1 VVYFNH
7 EREVNEMIA
16 VLEFV
21 DGFGAD
27 TNVTGI
33 YQSLEDAIA
42 AKYGNEFKY
51 QEFEFGKVSF
61 DIYECKTYDG
71 GKKQKKKRKK

>member
-1 VVYFNH
+1 
-7 EREVNEMIA
+7 MIA

-27 TNVTGI
+27 TCVTGI
-33 YQSLEDAIA
+33 YQSLEDAIT

-51 QEFEFGKVSF
+51 EEFEFGKVSF
-61 DIYECKTYDG
+61 DIYDCKTYNG
-71 GKKQKKKRKK
+71 RKKHKRSSRR

>member
-1 VVYFNH
+1 
-7 EREVNEMIA
+7 MIA
-16 VLEFV
+16 ILGWV

-27 TNVTGI
+27 TKVEAI
-33 YQSLEDAIA
+33 YQTLEDAIA

-51 QEFEFGKVSF
+51 AEFEFGEVSF

-71 GKKQKKKRKK
+71 GKKPKKRKRKKKKIRK

>member
-1 VVYFNH
+1 
-7 EREVNEMIA
+7 MIA

-27 TNVTGI
+27 TYVTGI

-42 AKYGNEFKY
+42 KHGNEFKY
-51 QEFEFGKVSF
+51 EEFEFGEVDF
-61 DIYECKTYDG
+61 DIYECKIYNG
-71 GKKQKKKRKK
+71 GKKHKRGGSRRVR